1 MSQSVTGNTTWNPVG
16 NSANSGKN
24 NFIYKTR
31 FTSSRCKN
39 CYISLNYAQMKNIST
54 VHLQNPVIVV
64 MVDAVSVLES
74 TVLKV
79 VQ

>member
-1 MSQSVTGNTTWNPVG
+1 
-16 NSANSGKN
+16 
-24 NFIYKTR
+24 
-31 FTSSRCKN
+31 
-39 CYISLNYAQMKNIST
+39 MKNISK
-54 VHLQNPVIVV
+54 VHLQNTVIVV